1 MGAPYG
7 GFFTPGASLA
17 SMAGAG
23 PFLSPLGEGLTDF
36 AKFSPSVQ
44 GPVNTLQDLPAE
56 AWTRLGQAPAEG
68 YQRRTFAHFVNV
80 EKPLCIE
87 MLLDTGAASPVM
99 GEETVVLI
107 LNYVRYSGGQTP

>member
-1 MGAPYG
+1 M
-7 GFFTPGASLA
+7 
-17 SMAGAG
+17 
-23 PFLSPLGEGLTDF
+23 
-36 AKFSPSVQ
+36 
-44 GPVNTLQDLPAE
+44 QDLPAE

-107 LNYVRYSGGQTP
+107 LNYAIQAGKTP